1 MVFEITE
8 VRNAKSLNE
17 ENTSID
23 VEFNHPQLG
32 WIPYTIN
39 DFDPDTTI
47 SNEQLLS
54 LIGSNYA
61 AYVPPTSEEVIAEQA
76 AMARGTRQEILKSF
90 VDPYITNNLRW
101 QSMTDAQRQ
110 IITDYRQQLLDISEQ
125 SGWPQNVEWPTPPD
139 TTGF

>member
-1 MVFEITE
+1 MIFEVTE
-8 VRNAKSLNE
+8 VRNAQSTNS
-17 ENTSID
+17 ENTSMD
-23 VEFNHPQLG
+23 VEINHPQLG

-39 DFDPDTTI
+39 DFDPDDTI
-47 SNEQLLS
+47 NNQQLLS

-76 AMARGTRQEILKSF
+76 AMARGTRQEILSSF

-110 IITDYRQQLLDISEQ
+110 TITDYRQQLLDISEQ
-125 SGWPQNVEWPTPPD
+125 SGWPHNVEWPTPPD
-139 TTGF
+139 TNDF

>member
-1 MVFEITE
+1 MIFEVTE
-8 VRNAKSLNE
+8 VRNAQSTNS
-17 ENTSID
+17 ENTSMD
-23 VEFNHPQLG
+23 VEINHPQLG

-39 DFDPDTTI
+39 DFDPDNTI

-61 AYVPPTSEEVIAEQA
+61 AYVPPTSEEIIAEQA
-76 AMARGTRQEILKSF
+76 AMARGTRQEILQSF
-90 VDPYITNNLRW
+90 VDPYVTNNLRW

-110 IITDYRQQLLDISEQ
+110 TISDYRQQLLDITEQ
-125 SGWPQNVEWPTPPD
+125 TGWPQNVEWPTPPD